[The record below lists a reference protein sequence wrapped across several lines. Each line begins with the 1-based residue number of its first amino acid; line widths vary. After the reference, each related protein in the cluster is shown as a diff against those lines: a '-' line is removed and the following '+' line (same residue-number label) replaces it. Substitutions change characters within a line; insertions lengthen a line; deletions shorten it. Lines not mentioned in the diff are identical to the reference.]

1 MTLCLWSTWDCILET
16 VRFQLMQGWDGYL
29 MMLSQRHF
37 QLNIPKLS
45 LWASAPAMPS
55 SWNALPLPCPV
66 RSRQNT
72 ISTYS
77 TNKPLKSHGPPVSES
92 PEVLIKTWIP
102 RSHRL
107 GDSVLQ
113 NRGSVLTLYH
123 KSSSEACKRKSQA
136 RLPGKRRAPHG
147 PQSQTLRSWPELRS
161 RVGCLTSWDIQ
172 APLLPALLRARYH
185 YLSQELKK
193 LSLTKAIWLSNY
205 IVWIIKNYYWAGL
218 PTWQCQLGSWVE
230 EVRAQGR
237 I

>member
-1 MTLCLWSTWDCILET
+1 MRWLFDDAVSKALPIEHSQT
-16 VRFQLMQGWDGYL
+16 V
-29 MMLSQRHF
+29 
-37 QLNIPKLS
+37 

-55 SWNALPLPCPV
+55 SWNALPFPCPV

-123 KSSSEACKRKSQA
+123 KSSSEACKRLWPLPWFYSYRHITGHNASLAVKACQSKCNLASQFFSPTTQYKGSQKMPA
-136 RLPGKRRAPHG
+136 CLP
-147 PQSQTLRSWPELRS
+147 
-161 RVGCLTSWDIQ
+161 TSWGWKWNQINRG
-172 APLLPALLRARYH
+172 PGG
-185 YLSQELKK
+185 QELKMDASK
-193 LSLTKAIWLSNY
+193 GNHDFS
-205 IVWIIKNYYWAGL
+205 
-218 PTWQCQLGSWVE
+218 
-230 EVRAQGR
+230 
-237 I
+237 